1 MRRFS
6 RSVERVHLGG
16 LIMKKQFTSQFNEE
30 FLESEYDFLT
40 PKEVMNQLCIGK
52 NTFYRLVNSGE
63 LPAFRIGK
71 LWRVR
76 KDQLLT
82 FKQQW

>member
-1 MRRFS
+1 MNMNKYDS
-6 RSVERVHLGG
+6 YYDDLLEEVE
-16 LIMKKQFTSQFNEE
+16 NE
-30 FLESEYDFLT
+30 YLT
-40 PKEVMNQLCIGK
+40 PKEVMNLLYIGR

-76 KDQLLT
+76 RDDLQT
-82 FKQQW
+82 FFKAK